1 MSEFWPKIGN
11 KMMSFLVWA
20 IDNHPG
26 KFIGTAM
33 GSLVGILFVTL
44 GFWQTLVLMLFATV
58 GFILG
63 KRQDDHKDIS
73 TWLERILNKY

>member
-1 MSEFWPKIGN
+1 MSEFWSKIGN
-11 KMMSFLVWA
+11 KVMNFLVWA

-26 KFIGTAM
+26 KFIGTAI
-33 GSLVGILFVTL
+33 GLILGLLIVIL
-44 GFWQTLVLMLFATV
+44 GFWQTLVIVLFATV

-73 TWLERILNKY
+73 TWLDRNFNKF